1 MVRFVRRLP
10 GFAVLPLLAL
20 PTALAVAADVVLL
33 PISPGHPVVIPGT
46 VQRLTVNAPFSDST
60 TGRLSNATLATG
72 GNHSCALIANH
83 EVRCWGRNG
92 SGQLG
97 NVATSADSALPVTAT
112 LFSTITSVAAGGDTS
127 CALQIDGVVKCW
139 GRNTEGQLGD
149 GSTTTSTAP
158 VTVTGVTGTAVSVGF
173 RHACALLAN
182 GAVNC
187 WGLNSAGQLGN
198 GTTVSATT
206 AVAVSGIST
215 ATAIAAG
222 GNHSCAVLATGTVRC
237 WGDNASGQLGNG
249 TTTASLSPVDVTGIS
264 SAVGIVTGFDHS
276 CALLSDGTVRCW
288 GRGLEGQLGNG
299 GLANSTTPVA
309 AIGMQLPIVALGAGS
324 SHTCAVLQ
332 SGIATCWG
340 RTANGQV
347 GNGSLVGNVPLPAAV
362 TGLAGA
368 IAISGGFEHTCA
380 LLVEGDVKCW
390 GLNDGGQLGM
400 GTIGGAVQRSGT
412 PLTVN
417 GPAFAINAGGNHTCA
432 TTASGT
438 VSCWGYGFYGQL
450 GNDATQDSALPVK
463 VMNIDQVGGAA
474 VNVVNIGLGFEHS
487 CGVYASGDAK
497 CWGRNNLVQ
506 LGANIIS
513 TDLPQAETPRDV
525 YQMSSAMAIASG
537 YAHSCVVL
545 FTGEVQCWGNN
556 NFRQTGYDQPAL
568 PAYPVT
574 VPGITTA
581 LNVAAGYEHTC
592 AVLTSGLVQ
601 CWGRGDQGQ
610 LGNGATANSAAPVFV
625 SGITTATQV
634 SLGNYHSCA
643 RLVGGALRCWGRNSE
658 GQLGNGTTTQ
668 SAIPVAVSGITNG
681 SVIAAGGYHTC
692 ARLSTGEGR
701 CWGRG
706 DAGQLGNGFFI
717 NISSPV
723 VVTGLAGAINMDSGE
738 AHTCAVLTGNR
749 VQCWGYNQFGQL
761 GSGPASAG
769 GNSATAVNVNG
780 INMDAVG
787 LSFSSDNTSVATV
800 DNAGNV
806 RAVALGTARI
816 TVRYDSK
823 RSSVD
828 VTVAPD
834 ADGDTVPDPI
844 DNCTLIANTAQVD
857 ADNDGYGNIC
867 DGDLN
872 NNGFTNSQDYILFRA
887 RLGNNGTAPYDIAD
901 INANGFVNS
910 QDYVL
915 FRGLLGKPSGPSGL
929 NP

>member
-1 MVRFVRRLP
+1 MSRHFLRAATVAILL
-10 GFAVLPLLAL
+10 GFLSLTG
-20 PTALAVAADVVLL
+20 TAFAADVAYFGL
-33 PISPGHPVVIPGT
+33 SPSAPVVLQGA
-46 VQRLTVNAPFSDST
+46 VQRLQATGNFSDSST
-60 TGRLSNATLATG
+60 ARLTSNTLASG
-72 GNHSCALIANH
+72 GNHSCAVIANG

-97 NVATSADSALPVTAT
+97 NVATSADSALPIVATLFVTAT
-112 LFSTITSVAAGGDTS
+112 AVAVGAETS
-127 CALQIDGVVKCW
+127 CALQTDGVTKCW
-139 GRNTEGQLGD
+139 GRNAEGELGN
-149 GSTTTSTAP
+149 GTTTQSTAP
-158 VTVTGVTGTAVSVGF
+158 VTATGVAATALAGGF
-173 RHACALLAN
+173 HHMCALLV
-182 GAVNC
+182 GGGVGC
-187 WGLNSAGQLGN
+187 WGANNAGQLGN

-206 AVAVSGIST
+206 AVNVTGIST
-215 ATAIAAG
+215 AVAVAAG
-222 GNHSCAVLATGTVRC
+222 GNHSCAVLASGGVKC
-237 WGDNASGQLGNG
+237 WGDDAAGQLGNG
-249 TTTASLSPVDVTGIS
+249 AAGASTTPVDVTGITT
-264 SAVGIVTGFDHS
+264 AIGIATGFDHS
-276 CALLSDGTVRCW
+276 CALLADGTVRCW

-299 GLANSTTPVA
+299 SQANSTTPVSA
-309 AIGMQLPIVALGAGS
+309 VGMQLPIVALGAGA

-340 RTANGQV
+340 KTANGQV

-368 IAISGGFEHTCA
+368 SAISGGFEHTCA

-450 GNDATQDSALPVK
+450 GSGGTQDSSLPLK
-463 VMNIDQVGGAA
+463 VINTDQVGGAA
-474 VNVVNIGLGFEHS
+474 ANVVNVGLGFEHS
-487 CGVYASGDAK
+487 CGVYADGDAK

-506 LGANIIS
+506 LGANVIS

-525 YQMSSAMAIASG
+525 YQMSSAMTIASG

-568 PAYPVT
+568 PAFPAT
-574 VPGITTA
+574 VPGITTG
-581 LNVAAGYEHTC
+581 LGVAAGYEHTC

-625 SGITTATQV
+625 SGITTATAV
-634 SLGNYHSCA
+634 SLGDFHSCA
-643 RLVGGALRCWGRNSE
+643 RLVGGALRCWGRNAE

-706 DAGQLGNGFFI
+706 DAGQLGNGFTV

-723 VVTGLAGAINMDSGE
+723 VVTGLAGAINMDAGQ

-749 VQCWGYNQFGQL
+749 VQCWGYNNFGQL
-761 GSGPASAG
+761 GNGAVV
-769 GNSATAVNVNG
+769 NSATPVTVNG
-780 INMDAVG
+780 INVDAAG
-787 LSFSSDNTSVATV
+787 LSFTSDDPSVAIV
-800 DNAGNV
+800 DNAGTV
-806 RAVALGTARI
+806 RAVGLGSTLIRA
-816 TVRYDSK
+816 RYDSK
-823 RSSVD
+823 STAINF
-828 VTVAPD
+828 TVAVD
-834 ADGDTVPDPI
+834 TDGDTVPDPI
-844 DNCTLIANTAQVD
+844 DNCTLVPNPSQCD
-857 ADNDGYGNIC
+857 SDGDGFGNHC

-872 NNGFTNSQDYILFRA
+872 NNTFTNSQDYLLFRA
-887 RLGNNGTAPYDIAD
+887 QLSQSSDPPTYNQAD
-901 INANGFVNS
+901 INCNGVVNA
-910 QDYVL
+910 QDYLL
-915 FRGLLGKPSGPSGL
+915 FRDLLGKPSGPSGL
-929 NP
+929 QP